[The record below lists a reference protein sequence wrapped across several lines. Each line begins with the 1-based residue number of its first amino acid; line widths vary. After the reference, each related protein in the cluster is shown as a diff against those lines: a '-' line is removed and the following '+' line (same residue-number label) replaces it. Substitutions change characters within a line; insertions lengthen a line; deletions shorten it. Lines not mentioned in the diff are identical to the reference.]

1 MNAPSLP
8 HLASGKVRE
17 LYGVGDDA
25 LLLVAT
31 DRVSV
36 FDVVLPDLIP
46 DKGRVLTALS
56 HFWFT
61 HTAGIAPNHLI
72 SCDPSDFPPTAGD
85 VGGRATL
92 ALAAEPIRL
101 ECVVRGYL
109 FGAAWS
115 EYEASG
121 TVGGRRLPAE
131 IGRAHV

>member
-36 FDVVLPDLIP
+36 FDV
-46 DKGRVLTALS
+46 
-56 HFWFT
+56 
-61 HTAGIAPNHLI
+61 
-72 SCDPSDFPPTAGD
+72 
-85 VGGRATL
+85 
-92 ALAAEPIRL
+92 
-101 ECVVRGYL
+101 
-109 FGAAWS
+109 
-115 EYEASG
+115 
-121 TVGGRRLPAE
+121 E